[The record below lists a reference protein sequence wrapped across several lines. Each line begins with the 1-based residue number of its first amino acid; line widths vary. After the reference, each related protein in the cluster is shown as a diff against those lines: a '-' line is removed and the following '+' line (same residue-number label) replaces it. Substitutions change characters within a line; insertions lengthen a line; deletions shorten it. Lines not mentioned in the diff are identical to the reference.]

1 MYGAVSTLPVGAR
14 SATSLCNSNDT
25 TGNWSSQH
33 SVPYNSIN
41 CASNPVNGELCQV
54 YQDERIGHGVSSL
67 QDSQN
72 IPQVPAIAPQLA
84 GGTQVPAL
92 TPQMA
97 GGNVHTGA
105 PPPWFEGTD
114 TNQLNFQLTLSN
126 KSMSISNKSGKSHKL
141 NPKRVGAAWAERRKI
156 EMEMEKRGE
165 AVKSD
170 YNANWLPNFGR
181 VWQSGS
187 RKESRKEF
195 EKEKQKLS
203 SVEIDTEMPIMIQP
217 YISKR
222 MRKDAGK

>member
-25 TGNWSSQH
+25 TSNWNSQH

-41 CASNPVNGELCQV
+41 CASNSVNGELCQV

-105 PPPWFEGTD
+105 PPWFEATEE
-114 TNQLNFQLTLSN
+114 
-126 KSMSISNKSGKSHKL
+126 IS
-141 NPKRVGAAWAERRKI
+141 
-156 EMEMEKRGE
+156 
-165 AVKSD
+165 
-170 YNANWLPNFGR
+170 
-181 VWQSGS
+181 
-187 RKESRKEF
+187 
-195 EKEKQKLS
+195 
-203 SVEIDTEMPIMIQP
+203 
-217 YISKR
+217 
-222 MRKDAGK
+222 